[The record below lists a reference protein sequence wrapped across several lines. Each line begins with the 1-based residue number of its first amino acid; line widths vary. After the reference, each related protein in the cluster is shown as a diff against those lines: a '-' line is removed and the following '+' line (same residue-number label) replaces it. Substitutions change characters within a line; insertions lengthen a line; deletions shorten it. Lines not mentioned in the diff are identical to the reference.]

1 MKVKSSKV
9 LYFEKCPLFSKTTV
23 KRNIITQFFSMLC
36 KCTDRYSNYEKY
48 SCFVLL
54 QKILALKFRQ
64 CCMFPWFYFGT
75 VYQTKSRSLNN
86 IMASAAQTDSF
97 ALIKKDRYFKCSP
110 KRNKGDK
117 QNYKNYNKCTIYC

>member
-1 MKVKSSKV
+1 
-9 LYFEKCPLFSKTTV
+9 
-23 KRNIITQFFSMLC
+23 
-36 KCTDRYSNYEKY
+36 
-48 SCFVLL
+48 
-54 QKILALKFRQ
+54 
-64 CCMFPWFYFGT
+64 MFPLFYFGT